1 MANYKSQSDE
11 PVAEGQYPAFS
22 CNVDSKHKS
31 KADKL
36 AKKVKDRK
44 VNRAS

>member
-1 MANYKSQSDE
+1 MANYKAQSTE

-22 CNVDSKHKS
+22 CNVDSKRKA

-44 VNRAS
+44 VAHAS